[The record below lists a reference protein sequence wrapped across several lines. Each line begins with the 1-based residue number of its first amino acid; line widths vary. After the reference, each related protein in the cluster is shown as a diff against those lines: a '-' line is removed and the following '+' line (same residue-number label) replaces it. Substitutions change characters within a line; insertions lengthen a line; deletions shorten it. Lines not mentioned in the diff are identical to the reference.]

1 MKGDWYFISKSCDNS
16 EYIEIRILQESESKE
31 MQNLRSD
38 SDFRLKICLDKIIFE
53 IWLVIRIGIFS
64 DKDF

>member
-1 MKGDWYFISKSCDNS
+1 MKGDWYFISKCCDNS
-16 EYIEIRILQESESKE
+16 DFIEIRLLQESESKE